1 MKLSKFDIGAEI
13 ISILTKGMYQD
24 PRDALREY
32 IQNAVDANSKNINV
46 KIRQNTIVVDDDG
59 FGMNHKTLRKALRIG
74 VSDKKPGK
82 DVGFMGIGIYSAYH
96 LCDTLIIYSK
106 AKDKLPCRLK
116 MDFNGMKTAL
126 SEQKE
131 LRLQDKLSGDELI
144 DLQTLLERYI
154 DLTDENELS
163 KDEFPDVGTRVEL
176 IGVEPHFYKELTN
189 FDFVSNYLKDVVPLH
204 FDLKKFKW
212 GEEIEN
218 KITQTCEEQ
227 NAKFELVNIKLQVN
241 NRTEDLYK
249 PYYDTDFHNNK
260 SMQPYFIELKSGNN
274 FIGVVW
280 GCLNS
285 TRNKIKE
292 RKLRGFLI
300 RKQGFAIGNRESVV
314 KHFNSHTHF
323 DRYIGEIIVVNPKL
337 LPNASRDDFEFT
349 NLRTIF
355 YDKLANAGGVYNQKS
370 NDFQNSTKASDKI
383 NDIAKKVKLINVEF
397 SEYEKDAEKLV
408 HYIVVLNHHSNDVKS
423 IIKRNVF
430 KEDEE
435 NKEHTKNLNKSITD
449 LINNIQ
455 NTIKKLT
462 EEKKSNKKNNT
473 KKGQNKKIEI
483 AKQLASI
490 NTSEIKES
498 EYDNLLILLKDLD
511 LDFNNEI
518 GEVFNL
524 LDELFIERPANT
536 KLEYYK
542 ILNELKDEINNLE
555 I

>member
-46 KIRQNTIVVDDDG
+46 KIRQNSIVVEDDG
-59 FGMNHKTLRKALRIG
+59 FGMNHKILRKALRIG

-106 AKDKLPCRLK
+106 AKDNLPCRLK
-116 MDFNGMKTAL
+116 MDFNEMKTAL

-163 KDEFPDVGTRVEL
+163 KDEFPEIGTRVEL
-176 IGVEPHFYKELTN
+176 LGVEPYFYKELTN
-189 FDFVSNYLKDVVPLH
+189 FEFVSDYLKDVVPLH
-204 FDLKKFKW
+204 FDFKKFKW
-212 GEEIEN
+212 GREIEN
-218 KITQTCEEQ
+218 KITEICKEH
-227 NAKFELVNIKLQVN
+227 NAKFELVDVKLQVN
-241 NRTEDLYK
+241 NKIENLFK
-249 PYYDTDFHNNK
+249 PYYDSDFHNNK
-260 SMQPYFIELKSGNN
+260 SQKPVFKELKKGDN

-300 RKQGFAIGNRESVV
+300 KKQGFAIGHRENVV
-314 KHFNSHTHF
+314 KYFNSHTHF
-323 DRYIGEIIVVNPKL
+323 DRYIGEIIVVNTKL

-349 NLRTIF
+349 NNRTIF
-355 YDKLANAGGVYNQKS
+355 YDLLANVGGEYNQKS
-370 NDFQNSTKASDKI
+370 NDFQNSTRASEKI
-383 NDIAKKVKLINVEF
+383 NDIAKKVKIINVEF
-397 SEYEKDAEKLV
+397 SEYEKNAEKLV
-408 HYIVVLNHHSNDVKS
+408 SYIVLLSDYFKDVKS
-423 IIKRNVF
+423 IIRRNVF

-435 NKEHTKNLNKSITD
+435 NKENTNNLDKSITD
-449 LINNIQ
+449 IINNIQ

-462 EEKKSNKKNNT
+462 EEKKINKKQNQS
-473 KKGQNKKIEI
+473 KGQNKKIEI
-483 AKQLASI
+483 AKQLSSI
-490 NTSEIKES
+490 DTSKIQEK
-498 EYDNLLILLKDLD
+498 EYDNLIELLKDLD
-511 LDFNNEI
+511 FEFNDEI
-518 GEVFNL
+518 REIFNL
-524 LDELFIERPANT
+524 LDELFIQQVADN
-536 KLEYYK
+536 KLKYYK
-542 ILNELKDEINNLE
+542 LLDNLKDEIQNLE

>member
-1 MKLSKFDIGAEI
+1 MKLLKFDIGAEL
-13 ISILTKGMYQD
+13 ISNLTKGMYQD

-46 KIRQNTIVVDDDG
+46 KIRQNSIVVEDDG
-59 FGMNHKTLRKALRIG
+59 FGMNHKILRKALRIG

-106 AKDKLPCRLK
+106 AKDNLPCRLK
-116 MDFNGMKTAL
+116 MDFNEMKTAL

-163 KDEFPDVGTRVEL
+163 KDEFPEIGTRVEL
-176 IGVEPHFYKELTN
+176 LGVEPYFYKELTN
-189 FDFVSNYLKDVVPLH
+189 FEFVSDYLKDVVPLH
-204 FDLKKFKW
+204 FDFEKFKW
-212 GEEIEN
+212 GKEIED
-218 KITQTCEEQ
+218 KITEICDEH
-227 NAKFELVNIKLQVN
+227 NAMFELVNVKLQVN
-241 NRTEDLYK
+241 NKTEDLFK
-249 PYYDTDFHNNK
+249 PYYDTDFHDNK
-260 SMQPYFIELKSGNN
+260 SLKPVFKNLTEGNN

-285 TRNKIKE
+285 TRNKIKD

-300 RKQGFAIGNRESVV
+300 RKQGFAIGRRENVV
-314 KHFNSHTHF
+314 KYFNSHTHF

-349 NLRTIF
+349 NNRTIF
-355 YDKLANAGGVYNQKS
+355 YDLLANVGSEYNQKS
-370 NDFQNSTKASDKI
+370 NDFQNSSKVSEKI

-430 KEDEE
+430 KEGEK
-435 NKEHTKNLNKSITD
+435 NKEHTNNLNKSITD
-449 LINNIQ
+449 LIDNIQ

-462 EEKKSNKKNNT
+462 EEKKTNNKKNT
-473 KKGQNKKIEI
+473 KKGHNKKIEI

-490 NTSEIKES
+490 NTSEIQES